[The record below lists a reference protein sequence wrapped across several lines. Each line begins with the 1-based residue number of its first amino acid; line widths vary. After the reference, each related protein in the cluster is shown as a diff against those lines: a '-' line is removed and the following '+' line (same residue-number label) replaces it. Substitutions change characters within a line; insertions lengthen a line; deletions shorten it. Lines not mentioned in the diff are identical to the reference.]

1 LLGFIGPV
9 PPPAR
14 DKRVS
19 VQGHIIHEKALHC
32 QQHSNGNHLFMFESV
47 LM

>member
-19 VQGHIIHEKALHC
+19 VQGKIITYDVEYC
-32 QQHSNGNHLFMFESV
+32 QCIFSLI
-47 LM
+47 